1 MLALCDMRTLYLRN
15 VPDDVAARLERMAEA
30 SGMSVNAVAVRE
42 LAVASRRVDN
52 AALLAEL
59 PDLAVEVDGLLADRD
74 AGRVDR

>member
-1 MLALCDMRTLYLRN
+1 VLALCDMRTLYLRN